1 LRRTPITASAES
13 RLARGS
19 PLARILLVVYVLLVA
34 YASLFPLEGWRG
46 VGLSPLAYLS
56 APWPRYV
63 TAFDIAANLMGYV
76 PYGFLA
82 VAALHPR
89 VRGAAA
95 FALAVAS
102 AAVLSLLLEA

>member
-1 LRRTPITASAES
+1 M
-13 RLARGS
+13 
-19 PLARILLVVYVLLVA
+19 VYLLLVA
-34 YASLFPLEGWRG
+34 YASLYPLEGWRG

-63 TAFDIAANLMGYV
+63 TAFDLTANLVGYA

-89 VRGAAA
+89 LRGAAA
-95 FALAVAS
+95 FARAG
-102 AAVLSLLLEA
+102 